1 MCREMARKRLHDQHP
16 HTEVEKGLARVGQS
30 STNTAY
36 TVLRMCREMARKRL
50 HDQHPHTEVEKGL
63 ARVAELHL
71 DIKDLLENVLID
83 LGKKSSAL
91 LRFWMFWEFVL

>member
-1 MCREMARKRLHDQHP
+1 VWGRALY
-16 HTEVEKGLARVGQS
+16 
-30 STNTAY
+30 TAY

-83 LGKKSSAL
+83 LGRKSSAL
-91 LRFWMFWEFVL
+91 LRFCKDDF